1 MNAKDVLIAGA
12 GPTGLSLACGLLL
25 HGVSVRVVDKAQGS
39 ATTSRA
45 NILHARGVEVLDRL
59 GAFGEPGRRRA
70 RPRVRARAQ
79 PIGQLRKGGKT
90 WTCSCG
96 HEGTD
101 HRLQRRHRRGGRQGP
116 GRGGQRRRTLKGRGS
131 FCRIRSIFGADVWIA
146 DNRWSSRALG
156 FTS

>member
-70 RPRVRARAQ
+70 RPIVRARAQ
-79 PIGQLRKGGKT
+79 PIGQLRKGGKPGPAAAGT
-90 WTCSCG
+90 RALITGSSAG
-96 HEGTD
+96 IGEAVPKALAAEGRD
-101 HRLQRRHRRGGRQGP
+101 AVL
-116 GRGGQRRRTLKGRGS
+116 
-131 FCRIRSIFGADVWIA
+131 
-146 DNRWSSRALG
+146 SRAG
-156 FTS
+156 GASVG